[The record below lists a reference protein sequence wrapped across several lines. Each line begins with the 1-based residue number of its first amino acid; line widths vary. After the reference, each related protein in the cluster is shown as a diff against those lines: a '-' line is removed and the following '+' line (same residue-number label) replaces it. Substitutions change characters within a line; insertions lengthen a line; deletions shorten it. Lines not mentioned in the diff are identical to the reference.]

1 MALRVEILMDQGQDY
16 LMTLMVHLW
25 SSMVQQWRSQMEQ
38 VDYLLQLELRLIE
51 NF

>member
-1 MALRVEILMDQGQDY
+1 MALRVEILMDQEQDY

-25 SSMVQQWRSQMEQ
+25 SSKVQQWRSQMEQ